1 MTEDVSTPSESGWS
15 PLLVFVLLFAG
26 TLVLV
31 PVAPFA
37 LLIFYAL
44 GAEDAFVTS
53 FQWHVLVLV
62 TSGLAVVAVVC
73 ALLDDTGGVR
83 AVVRKPAGL
92 VLLACWLVLVAGA
105 GIAVS
110 RIGGDSPTSASPPRV
125 LGEPGVGEVLRAHPG
140 RWDSAAPL
148 DEMSYAWERCSSDC
162 EVVAPFDAGRKYRL
176 RGSDVGGR
184 MRVCVIAL
192 TYWWAS
198 EKACSDLTQVV
209 QG

>member
-1 MTEDVSTPSESGWS
+1 VEPASRLRPPVRGH
-15 PLLVFVLLFAG
+15 A
-26 TLVLV
+26 VLV

-92 VLLACWLVLVAGA
+92 VLLVSWLVLVAGA

-110 RIGGDSPTSASPPRV
+110 RIGGDSRTSASPPRA
-125 LGEPGVGEVLRAHPG
+125 LGELGVGKVLRAHPG
-140 RWDSAAPL
+140 RWVSAAPL

-162 EVVAPFDAGRKYRL
+162 EVVAPFNAGRQVQASPLGRRRKGARVRDRAHVL
-176 RGSDVGGR
+176 VGVGEGLFR
-184 MRVCVIAL
+184 PHAGGAGIARRANVPAAL
-192 TYWWAS
+192 
-198 EKACSDLTQVV
+198 
-209 QG
+209 G

>member
-1 MTEDVSTPSESGWS
+1 MTEDYSTVSASGWS
-15 PLLVFVLLFAG
+15 PLLVFVLLVAG
-26 TLVLV
+26 ALILV

-62 TSGLAVVAVVC
+62 TSVLAVVAVVC
-73 ALLDDTGGVR
+73 ALLDDMGGSR
-83 AVVRKPAGL
+83 AVVRRPAGF

-125 LGEPGVGEVLRAHPG
+125 LGELGVGEVLIAHPG
-140 RWDSAAPL
+140 RWVSAAPL
-148 DEMSYAWERCSSDC
+148 DEMNYAWERCSLDC
-162 EVVAPFDAGRKYRL
+162 EVVAPFNAERKYRL
-176 RGSDVGGR
+176 RRSDVGGR
-184 MRVCVIAL
+184 VRVCVIAL

>member
-1 MTEDVSTPSESGWS
+1 MSTPSESGWS

-62 TSGLAVVAVVC
+62 TSGSAVAAVVC

-92 VLLACWLVLVAGA
+92 VLLACWLVLVAVPGSRCPASA
-105 GIAVS
+105 GIHLPA
-110 RIGGDSPTSASPPRV
+110 RRRHGCWASP
-125 LGEPGVGEVLRAHPG
+125 AWG
-140 RWDSAAPL
+140 R
-148 DEMSYAWERCSSDC
+148 Y
-162 EVVAPFDAGRKYRL
+162 
-176 RGSDVGGR
+176 
-184 MRVCVIAL
+184 
-192 TYWWAS
+192 
-198 EKACSDLTQVV
+198 
-209 QG
+209 